1 LKNIFHITNG
11 DYLAEDLKKTSIEGK
26 IIVCREALIS
36 GNLKAESLEEFWEI
50 RAKSISEDYNISK
63 ESYYEKSVSEF
74 EKILNIQSPESSEVN
89 LWFEDDLFCQVN
101 LWFCISLLSN
111 IKDLK
116 IYRVFPKTASENH
129 WKGFADSD
137 NSDLEKSL
145 KSRVLF
151 NKNDIK
157 LTLNLWK
164 AYQNNDID
172 SLKQL
177 SENQSDCFHF
187 LKEVI
192 EAYINIKP
200 EDFIKNQI
208 ENGLTDFDS
217 VLKKFQ
223 QELGIFGFGDLQV
236 KKIYDKVL
244 IQK

>member
-1 LKNIFHITNG
+1 MKKIFHITNG

-74 EKILNIQSPESSEVN
+74 ERILNIPEGSEVN
-89 LWFEDDLFCQVN
+89 LWFENDLFCQVN
-101 LWFCISLLSN
+101 LWFCISLISKVN
-111 IKDLK
+111 NLK
-116 IYRVFPKTASENH
+116 IYRVFPKEIVENH
-129 WKGFADSD
+129 WKGFSDSEG
-137 NSDLEKSL
+137 SDLEESL
-145 KSRVLF
+145 KSKVLF
-151 NKNDIK
+151 DKNDIE
-157 LTLNLWK
+157 LAQNLWK

-172 SLKQL
+172 YLKQL
-177 SENQSDCFHF
+177 SEDQSDCFHF
-187 LKEVI
+187 LKEVT

-200 EDFIKNQI
+200 ENFIKNQI

>member
-1 LKNIFHITNG
+1 MKNIFHITNG

-50 RAKSISEDYNISK
+50 RAKSISEDYNVSK

-74 EKILNIQSPESSEVN
+74 EKVLNISEDSEVN

-111 IKDLK
+111 INDLK
-116 IYRVFPKTASENH
+116 IYRIFPKTTVGNH
-129 WKGFADSD
+129 WKGFEDSD
-137 NSDLEKSL
+137 NSDLKKSL

-151 NKNDIK
+151 NKNDIE
-157 LTLNLWK
+157 LALNLWK
-164 AYQNNDID
+164 YYQNNDID

-192 EAYINIKP
+192 EAYININP

-217 VLKKFQ
+217 VFKKFQ
-223 QELGIFGFGDLQV
+223 EELGIFGFGDLQV
-236 KKIYDKVL
+236 KKIYEKTL
-244 IQK
+244 NEK

>member
-1 LKNIFHITNG
+1 MFHITNG
-11 DYLAEDLKKTSIEGK
+11 DFLAADLKKTSIEGE
-26 IIVCREALIS
+26 IIVCREALVS
-36 GNLKAESLEEFWEI
+36 GNLKADSLEEFWKI
-50 RAKSISEDYNISK
+50 RAQSIAEDYNISP

-74 EKILNIQSPESSEVN
+74 EKILNIREYSEVN

-111 IKDLK
+111 INDLK
-116 IYRVFPKTASENH
+116 IYRIFPKTTVGNH
-129 WKGFADSD
+129 WKGFEDSD
-137 NSDLEKSL
+137 NSDLKKSL

-151 NKNDIK
+151 NKNDIE
-157 LTLNLWK
+157 LALNLWK
-164 AYQNNDID
+164 YYQNNDID

-192 EAYINIKP
+192 EAYININP

-217 VLKKFQ
+217 VFKKFQ
-223 QELGIFGFGDLQV
+223 EELGIFGFGDLQV
-236 KKIYDKVL
+236 RMIYEKILNEK
-244 IQK
+244 

>member
-50 RAKSISEDYNISK
+50 RAKSISEDYNVSK

-74 EKILNIQSPESSEVN
+74 EKVLNISEDSEVN

-111 IKDLK
+111 INDLK
-116 IYRVFPKTASENH
+116 IYRIFPKTTVGNH
-129 WKGFADSD
+129 WKGFEDSD
-137 NSDLEKSL
+137 NSDLKKSL

-151 NKNDIK
+151 NKNDIE
-157 LTLNLWK
+157 LALNLWK
-164 AYQNNDID
+164 YYQNNDID

-192 EAYINIKP
+192 EAYININP

-217 VLKKFQ
+217 VFKKFQ
-223 QELGIFGFGDLQV
+223 EELGIFGFGDLQV
-236 KKIYDKVL
+236 KKIYEKTL
-244 IQK
+244 NEK